1 MVDSRHLLEAL
12 ISEGFV
18 AVEDPV
24 DSDFI
29 LVNTCGFIKDAKEE
43 SIEEILKLVRYKRR
57 GSKKSRQL

>member
-24 DSDFI
+24 DSDII

-43 SIEEILKLVRYKRR
+43 
-57 GSKKSRQL
+57 